1 MTAYAV
7 ARIRSADPTHSEI
20 AEYLGR
26 IQSTLDP
33 FSGRF
38 LIHGGGRV
46 EEIEGSLD
54 GIGVIVIEFPDRA
67 SVDGWY
73 RSDAYQA
80 ILPLRTRHTEMDT
93 MIVDGVPANYDP
105 VSLIRLPSA

>member
-1 MTAYAV
+1 MTAYAI
-7 ARIRSADPTHSEI
+7 ARIRDADPTHPEI

-26 IQSTLDP
+26 IASTLEP

-46 EEIEGSLD
+46 EEMEGSWD

-67 SVDGWY
+67 SAQGWY
-73 RSDAYQA
+73 SSDAYQA
-80 ILPLRTRHTEMDT
+80 ILPLRTRNSTMDT
-93 MIVDGVPANYDP
+93 ILVDGVPENYDP
-105 VSLIRLPSA
+105 TWLINPPAR